1 MPPGDLTFPREV
13 DLGINLI
20 NQGDYFQAHEVLELA
35 WRNEQKKQRQLYQGL
50 VQVSVLLY
58 HLARGNTRGALKLL
72 KKALL
77 NLTPFVGAATTLDI
91 PRLVSDL
98 NDLRARIE
106 SGQHESGSSLTDRF
120 TLRHRQPED

>member
-35 WRNEQKKQRQLYQGL
+35 WRNEEKNQRQLYQGL

-58 HLARGNTRGALKLL
+58 HLARGNTKGALKLL

-91 PRLVSDL
+91 PGLVSDL

-106 SGQHESGSSLTDRF
+106 SGQHESVSSLTDRF
-120 TLRHRQPED
+120 TLRNRQLED

>member
-1 MPPGDLTFPREV
+1 MSPGNLTFPREV

-35 WRNEQKKQRQLYQGL
+35 WRNEEKNQRQLYQGL

-58 HLARGNTRGALKLL
+58 HLTRGNTRGALKLL
-72 KKALL
+72 IKALL

-106 SGQHESGSSLTDRF
+106 SGQHESVSSLTDRF
-120 TLRHRQPED
+120 TLRYRQLED

>member
-1 MPPGDLTFPREV
+1 MSPGNLTFPREV

-35 WRNEQKKQRQLYQGL
+35 WRNEEKNQRQLYQGL

-58 HLARGNTRGALKLL
+58 HLARGNTKGALKLL

-91 PRLVSDL
+91 PGLVSDL

-106 SGQHESGSSLTDRF
+106 SGQHESVSSLTDRF
-120 TLRHRQPED
+120 TLRNRQLED